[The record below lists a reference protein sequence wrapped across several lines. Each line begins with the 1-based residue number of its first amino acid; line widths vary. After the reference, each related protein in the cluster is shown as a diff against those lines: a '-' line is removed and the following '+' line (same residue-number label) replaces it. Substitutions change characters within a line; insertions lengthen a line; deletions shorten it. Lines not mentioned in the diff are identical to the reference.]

1 MPTSGRNPDR
11 PLIFFGSPSLRRNR
25 KAHQL
30 RQDERGLGSS
40 PKDKAKSLSIAEG
53 YEALAPGAGTIHC
66 HGARGGAEPGH
77 QGRRDAVQR
86 GPALMAALL
95 RGIAKAEP
103 LAAGRAVG
111 IQALNCSACQRVH
124 RSLRRAAATRE
135 KYRVNERNSAPAAL
149 VSQEKYPLLVGVRIR
164 QAANGESREAE
175 QTGVRFGK
183 SSIVTDWRIILRR
196 SLQQRFQFG
205 QFLLGFVDGLLLFG
219 DFGLLVGE
227 LARAGAIVGIIWLA

>member
-1 MPTSGRNPDR
+1 MPTSGRNPHR

-66 HGARGGAEPGH
+66 HGARARAEPGH

-86 GPALMAALL
+86 GPALIAALL

-149 VSQEKYPLLVGVRIR
+149 VSQEKYPLLVGVYI
-164 QAANGESREAE
+164 REARE
-175 QTGVRFGK
+175 GDRSSRIGRTFDLKKAQSRLTAGVFCGEAF
-183 SSIVTDWRIILRR
+183 SSVCNSASFFSASSMACCLSAILACSSVSFRAPPR
-196 SLQQRFQFG
+196 SL
-205 QFLLGFVDGLLLFG
+205 
-219 DFGLLVGE
+219 E
-227 LARAGAIVGIIWLA
+227 

>member
-1 MPTSGRNPDR
+1 MPTSGRNPHR

-66 HGARGGAEPGH
+66 HGARARAEPGH

-86 GPALMAALL
+86 GPALIAALL

-124 RSLRRAAATRE
+124 RSLRRTAATRE

-149 VSQEKYPLLVGVRIR
+149 VSQEKYPLLVGVYI
-164 QAANGESREAE
+164 REAAIAPSVGTPSIPLAGGTPIARPPLRLNE
-175 QTGVRFGK
+175 GV
-183 SSIVTDWRIILRR
+183 SIGRVSITFSTPPQLK
-196 SLQQRFQFG
+196 G
-205 QFLLGFVDGLLLFG
+205 V
-219 DFGLLVGE
+219 
-227 LARAGAIVGIIWLA
+227 